1 MAALAIDD
9 YTDTPDEDTPDE
21 LLKRA
26 QKAVKR
32 ARRVSDEE
40 CAKIPALLMKA
51 VNNRLAEL
59 APDEDPRAAVKRLAT
74 EWERDSIES
83 GYDFLIEYYE
93 TSMRSSKQLPA
104 YELIDHEEFV
114 WVAEGMLRRLK
125 DGNA

>member
-9 YTDTPDEDTPDE
+9 YTGTPDE

-26 QKAVKR
+26 QQAMER
-32 ARRVSDEE
+32 ARHVADEE
-40 CAKIPALLMKA
+40 CSKVPALLLTA
-51 VNNRLAEL
+51 VNKRLAEL
-59 APDEDPRAAVKRLAT
+59 APGEEPRAAAKRLAV
-74 EWERDSIES
+74 EWERDAIES
-83 GYDFLIEYYE
+83 GYDFLTEYYDKSRRPSE
-93 TSMRSSKQLPA
+93 YGSA